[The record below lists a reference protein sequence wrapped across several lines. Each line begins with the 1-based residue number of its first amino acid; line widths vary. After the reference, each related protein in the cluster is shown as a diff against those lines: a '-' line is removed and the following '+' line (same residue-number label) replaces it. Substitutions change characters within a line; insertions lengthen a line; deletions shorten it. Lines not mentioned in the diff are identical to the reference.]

1 MVINLSGLNFGVLE
15 DAPISIDLVEEWLKK
30 RWGKFTSS
38 EMHRLMSSSKDGG
51 LSQGAHTYIIEKAAE
66 VLTEFSPEHV
76 STLQMEWGK
85 EYEAEAIQVFSELT
99 GYAVIN
105 TGNDQKFIASS
116 CNQWGG
122 TPDGRTADGGVEVKC
137 PMSKNHLLYKEVCD
151 WRTLKYIEP
160 KYYWQVQGYIE
171 LTGSSQWY
179 FISYDPRF
187 IEPSLR
193 LHWCEI
199 QRNQED
205 IDYMLSKIALAVE
218 ERDRRIK
225 AYESKNLYAA

>member
-1 MVINLSGLNFGVLE
+1 MGINLCGLNFGVLE
-15 DAPISIDLVEEWLKK
+15 DAPLAIDTEELWLKK

-38 EMHRLMSSSKDGG
+38 EMHRLMTSSRDGG
-51 LSQGAHTYIIEKAAE
+51 LSQGAYTYITEKAAE
-66 VLTEFSPEHV
+66 ILTEFSPEHI
-76 STLQMEWGK
+76 TTPQMEWGK
-85 EYEAEAIQVFSELT
+85 QHEVEAIQRFTEIT
-99 GYAVIN
+99 GYAVIH
-105 TGNDQKFIASS
+105 TGGDQQFIASI

-137 PMSKNHLLYKEVCD
+137 PMSKNHLIYKEVCD
-151 WRTLKYIEP
+151 GKTLKYTEP
-160 KYYWQVQGYIE
+160 KYYWQIQSYME

-187 IEPSLR
+187 LDAALQ

-205 IDYMLSKIALAVE
+205 IDFMLNKILMAVE
-218 ERDRRIK
+218 ERDRRVK
-225 AYESKNLYAA
+225 AYAS